1 MTDEESGGSDPR
13 RRAHGGAHPGA
24 TSARTLR
31 ADTAAG
37 YGLGGAQARVQ
48 EALAKGDYRSALTMF
63 REPRESTRDGAH
75 HADPCDITG
84 VIARADLCD
93 CQTLAKLIDT
103 ALAVNA
109 DEVAE
114 EAARRLLSLRRDD
127 PAAVY
132 YDIARIYFSRARY
145 REALMAV
152 AEAHRRNR
160 GCEKMA
166 FFLGMAYQHFGWLSA
181 AAGVYGRLTERNPA
195 HVGAMVNGA
204 VCYNA
209 LGDTELAIGMLE
221 RVLAYD
227 AGNEVAAAN
236 LIMCLCSAGITERA
250 EKLFLTFEPRASG
263 SFPGPLL
270 RAFLFER
277 TGRPQQAIALL
288 EPLVAASGCAQ
299 LVMVYGRSAKQLDVR
314 LSTRPLEAIGAWK
327 HKVSAQLSVSDLR
340 ATSFLLGDLHDKR
353 GEYDRAF
360 RCYREANSIMPPRF
374 ERQPMKD
381 LLRSIE
387 SACVDSVETGPAGPQ
402 RNLLFIVGMPRS
414 GTSLLEQIITM
425 SPLAHGAG
433 ERPTIGRIAR
443 EISGGN
449 VCAYPSALASLSAE
463 RKLAFARLYLQQFR
477 HIAPHRWIVDK
488 MPANFQYVGLI
499 FALFPQAKIIHMRR
513 DWRDVCLSCYC
524 HDFSGRH
531 PYKHRLSDLAFYY
544 RIHADMMRHWR
555 STCDGKI
562 MGVDYEDLI
571 LRFDDTVRGMFRFIG
586 IDEPADSRNFF
597 NNDTPCRTA
606 SYREVRSPIYATS
619 IGRWRKYER
628 HLAEL
633 YSET

>member
-1 MTDEESGGSDPR
+1 MTEEEPEGSAAR
-13 RRAHGGAHPGA
+13 SRTHGGAHPSA
-24 TSARTLR
+24 TTARTLHG
-31 ADTAAG
+31 DNPAG
-37 YGLGGAQARVQ
+37 YGLAGAQAQVKK
-48 EALAKGDYRSALTMF
+48 ALAKEDYQAALTLF
-63 REPRESTRDGAH
+63 REPREHTPERAH
-75 HADPCDITG
+75 LAGTCDITEM
-84 VIARADLCD
+84 IARAEACD
-93 CQTLAKLIDT
+93 CRALAELIDA

-114 EAARRLLSLRRDD
+114 EAARRLLSLRSDE
-127 PAAVY
+127 PAAAY
-132 YDIARIYFSRARY
+132 YDIGRIYFSRARY

-152 AEAHRRNR
+152 AEAHRRDQ
-160 GCEKMA
+160 GSEEIA
-166 FFLGMAYQHFGWLSA
+166 FFLGMSYQHFGWFSA
-181 AAGVYGRLTERNPA
+181 AACVYGRLTGRNPA
-195 HVGAMVNGA
+195 HIGAMVNGA

-221 RVLAYD
+221 RVLAHD

-236 LIMCLCSAGITERA
+236 LIMCLCTAGLAERA
-250 EKLFLTFEPRASG
+250 EELLLAFEPRASS

-277 TGRPQQAIALL
+277 TGRPQEAIGLL
-288 EPLVAASGCAQ
+288 EPLVTTSGCAQ
-299 LVMVYGRSAKQLDVR
+299 LVMVYGRSAKQLDEH
-314 LSTRPLEAIGAWK
+314 LIAGPLEAIGAWK
-327 HKVSAQLSVSDLR
+327 RKVSAQLSVSDLR
-340 ATSFLLGDLHDKR
+340 ATSFLLGDLHHKR

-374 ERQPMKD
+374 ERQPMQD

-387 SACVDSVETGPAGPQ
+387 SAYDDSVKTGPAGPQ
-402 RNLLFIVGMPRS
+402 SNLLFIVGMPRS

-425 SPLAHGAG
+425 SPLAHGVG

-463 RKLAFARLYLQQFR
+463 RKLSFAGLYLQQFR
-477 HIAPHRWIVDK
+477 HIPPHTWIVDK

-499 FALFPQAKIIHMRR
+499 SALFPQAKIIHMRR
-513 DWRDVCLSCYC
+513 DWRDVCLSCFC

-544 RIHADMMRHWR
+544 RIHEDMMRLWR
-555 STCDGKI
+555 STHGDRI
-562 MGVDYEDLI
+562 MSVNYEDLI
-571 LRFDDTVRGMFRFIG
+571 LRFDYTVRGIFGFVG
-586 IDEPADSRNFF
+586 IDVPADCRNFF
-597 NNDTPCRTA
+597 DNDTPCSTA
-606 SYREVRSPIYATS
+606 SYREVRRPLYATS

-628 HLAEL
+628 HLAGL
-633 YSET
+633 YSEA

>member
-1 MTDEESGGSDPR
+1 MTDEEPGGSAAR

-24 TSARTLR
+24 TPAPTLPGENP
-31 ADTAAG
+31 AG
-37 YGLGGAQARVQ
+37 YGLGGAQARAK

-63 REPRESTRDGAH
+63 REPRESTPERAH
-75 HADPCDITG
+75 LADPCDITG
-84 VIARADLCD
+84 KIAQADVCD
-93 CQTLAKLIDT
+93 CQTLTELIDA

-127 PAAVY
+127 PATAY
-132 YDIARIYFSRARY
+132 YDIARMYFSRARY

-152 AEAHRRNR
+152 AEAHRRDQ
-160 GCEKMA
+160 GSEEIA
-166 FFLGMAYQHFGWLSA
+166 FFLVMAYQHFGWFSA
-181 AAGVYGRLTERNPA
+181 AAGVYGRLTRRNPA
-195 HVGAMVNGA
+195 HVGAMVNAA

-209 LGDTELAIGMLE
+209 LGDSELAIGMLE

-236 LIMCLCSAGITERA
+236 LIMCLCSAGLTERA
-250 EKLFLTFEPRASG
+250 ERLLLTFEPRASS

-277 TGRPQQAIALL
+277 TGRPQEAIALL
-288 EPLVAASGCAQ
+288 EPLVATSGCAQ

-314 LSTRPLEAIGAWK
+314 LTAGPLDAIGAWK
-327 HKVSAQLSVSDLR
+327 RKVSAQLSVSDLR

-353 GEYDRAF
+353 GEYDHAF

-387 SACVDSVETGPAGPQ
+387 SAYDDSVETGPAGPQ

-414 GTSLLEQIITM
+414 GTSLLEQVITM

-463 RKLAFARLYLQQFR
+463 RKLSFAGLYLQQFR
-477 HIAPHRWIVDK
+477 HIPPHTWIVDK

-499 FALFPQAKIIHMRR
+499 SALFPQAKIIHMRR

-544 RIHADMMRHWR
+544 RIHEDMMRHWR
-555 STCDGKI
+555 STHDGRI

-586 IDEPADSRNFF
+586 IEEPADCRNFF
-597 NNDTPCRTA
+597 NNDTPCLTA